1 MELLEREQCLAEL
14 AKWLGAAVRDGG
26 CIALLSGEAG
36 IGKTAL
42 LHDIA
47 RQTHGPLLAAVNS
60 AASPDVIFAAALNE
74 LERTK
79 ALVVFEDIHWAD
91 EATLDLLK
99 YLGRRIHRTQA
110 MLAATYRDD
119 ELGQRHPLRFV
130 IGDLPR
136 TSTHRMSLTPLSEA
150 AVAQL
155 ARQAGRPSKG
165 LHSITGGNP
174 L

>member
-1 MELLEREQCLAEL
+1 
-14 AKWLGAAVRDGG
+14 
-26 CIALLSGEAG
+26 
-36 IGKTAL
+36 
-42 LHDIA
+42 
-47 RQTHGPLLAAVNS
+47 
-60 AASPDVIFAAALNE
+60 VIFAAALNE

-136 TSTHRMSLTPLSEA
+136 TSTHRMWLAPLSEA

-174 L
+174 LFVTEVLAAAADTVPVTVRDAVALARRPAFAGSTRYRGARRRCPGQDRAMVARASRATG